1 MEYDIIIIGG
11 GLGGLTAGAKLAK
24 EGKRVLLLE
33 QHDRPGGCATTFQR
47 KGFTMEVGLHEMDGP
62 HAKDLKVRIFNDL
75 GLHDRVNLLDL
86 PEFYRFVNG
95 RQDVVIPHDPEE
107 AVSRLIEIFPGDEQ
121 GIKTYFHFVTN
132 SRKILAA
139 NAGKPEQSLGD
150 FLDEHLTNEDLKL
163 ILLGNLGYYHDDPY
177 SISLNYYLVAQGSY
191 YGGNASFVKGGS
203 QQLSNALMV
212 AIEEHGGTV
221 KLNCLVTEIIFE
233 GTQPVG
239 VRCEEAGAKEN
250 RLFSGYAKE
259 IIVNASVP
267 SLAGQLLPAEQANI
281 LSEKIKDLKI
291 GASLLT
297 LYFGFRKSLKE
308 IGHRYYSTFVFD
320 PSIKN
325 QKDILHNN
333 HADFETRSFTF
344 VDYSQVNAALAPPGK
359 SVGAVCCIDYA
370 SDWAALDRKAYL
382 KKKAGVAEVF
392 IARCEKLIPGF
403 TDALEFVE
411 VGTPLT
417 VERYTLNPEGAV
429 YGFAQNPGK
438 PAGYLQAL
446 PDNIYIASAWGKF
459 GGGFSGSIFSG
470 YMTALDVLR
479 KKQTH

>member
-1 MEYDIIIIGG
+1 MDYDVIIIGG

-47 KGFTMEVGLHEMDGP
+47 RDFTMEVGLHEMDGP
-62 HAKDLKVRIFNDL
+62 HTKDLKVRIFKDL
-75 GLHDRVNLLDL
+75 GLIDRINLLDL

-95 RQDVVIPHDPEE
+95 RQDVVIPHNPEE
-107 AVSRLIEIFPGDEQ
+107 AISRLIEKFPSDEQ
-121 GIKTYFHFVTN
+121 GIKTYFHYVTN

-150 FLDEHLTNEDLKL
+150 FLDEHIYNEDLKL

-177 SISLNYYLVAQGSY
+177 SISLHYYLVAQGSY
-191 YGGNASFVKGGS
+191 YGGNASYVKGGS
-203 QQLSNALMV
+203 QQLSNALMAV
-212 AIEEHGGTV
+212 IEAHGGTV

-233 GTQPVG
+233 GQQPVG
-239 VRCEEAGAKEN
+239 VRCKGAGSKEN
-250 RLFSGYAKE
+250 GVFSEYAKE

-267 SLAGQLLPAEQANI
+267 NLAGQLLPEDHGNI

-297 LYFGFRKSLKE
+297 VYFGFSKSLIE
-308 IGHRYYSTFVFD
+308 IGNRFYSTFIYD
-320 PSIKN
+320 PSIKT
-325 QKDILHNN
+325 QRDIPGNN
-333 HADFETRSFTF
+333 HAGFETRSFTF
-344 VDYSQVNAALAPPGK
+344 VDYSQVDAALAPPGK

-370 SDWAALDRKAYL
+370 SDWEALDHKSYL
-382 KKKAGVAEVF
+382 KKKADVAEIF
-392 IARCEKLIPGF
+392 ITRCEKLIPGF
-403 TDALEFVE
+403 SDALEFTE
-411 VGTPLT
+411 VGTPMT
-417 VERYTLNPEGAV
+417 IERYTLNPEGAV

-438 PAGYLQAL
+438 PAGYLHAL

-459 GGGFSGSIFSG
+459 GGGFSGSIYSG

-479 KKQTH
+479 KKQH